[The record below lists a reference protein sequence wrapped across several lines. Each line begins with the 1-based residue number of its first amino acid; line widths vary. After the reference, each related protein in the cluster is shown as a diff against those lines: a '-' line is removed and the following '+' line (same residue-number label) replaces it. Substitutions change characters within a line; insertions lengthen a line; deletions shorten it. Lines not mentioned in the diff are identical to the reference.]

1 MNLFDDSIE
10 KLQSFLDHKKAA
22 GSLRELKAGHKTWP
36 EGERG
41 NIVLASDTAVEL
53 GSPEMESVS
62 FMVWTEKSGL
72 IKNNRLNLIGPDISE
87 KIYSDRMQSLPFGKV
102 VLLKLKGMDENN
114 CYERHRQIDM
124 ARYDLNLRGYMMRA
138 ASQYMREWSRV
149 SREAARSGFSF
160 AHLAGALSAIYSR
173 FEFIEGVEYIFVT
186 SSTADVRGLAS
197 TGSTVEKRISAM
209 NKMATELTFD
219 CDSCDYTE
227 ICAEVEGLR
236 SMHKNKSGR

>member
-10 KLQSFLDHKKAA
+10 QLRSFLDDHKAA
-22 GSLRELKAGHKTWP
+22 GSLRELKTGHQTWP
-36 EGERG
+36 KGERG

-53 GSPEMESVS
+53 GSPQQESVS

-72 IKNNRLNLIGPDISE
+72 IKNNQINLIGPDLAENKS
-87 KIYSDRMQSLPFGKV
+87 SDTMQSLPFGKV
-102 VLLKLKGMDENN
+102 VLLALKGMDENN
-114 CYERHRQIDM
+114 CYERHRQLDM
-124 ARYDLNLRGYMMRA
+124 ARYDLNLKGYMMRA

-149 SREAARSGFSF
+149 SSEATRSGFSF
-160 AHLAGALSAIYSR
+160 THLADALTSIYCS
-173 FEFIEGVEYIFVT
+173 FEYVEGVEFIFVT
-186 SSTADVRGLAS
+186 SSTAAVRGLAS

-209 NKMATELTFD
+209 NKMATELSFD

-236 SMHKNKSGR
+236 SMQKHKLQ

>member
-1 MNLFDDSIE
+1 MNLFDDCIE
-10 KLQSFLDHKKAA
+10 KLRSFLDTKKAA
-22 GSLRELKAGHKTWP
+22 GFLRELKANHTTWP
-36 EGERG
+36 EGDRG

-53 GSPEMESVS
+53 GNPKNESVS

-72 IKNNRLNLIGPDISE
+72 VKNKRINLIGPDISE
-87 KIYSDRMQSLPFGKV
+87 NKPSDTMQSLPFGKV

-114 CYERHRQIDM
+114 CYERHRQLDM

-149 SREAARSGFSF
+149 SREAARGGFSF
-160 AHLAGALSAIYSR
+160 AHLAGVLSSIYSS
-173 FEFIEGVEYIFVT
+173 FEYVEGVEYIFVT
-186 SSTADVRGLAS
+186 SSTEDVRGLAS
-197 TGSTVEKRISAM
+197 TGATVEKRISAM
-209 NKMATELTFD
+209 NKMATELSFD

-236 SMHKNKSGR
+236 SMHKQKFR